1 MIEKLHIV
9 DFQSHKDTLLEFSPG
24 YNAIV
29 GPSGVGKS
37 SSLRALRFLV
47 FNQPRGDFFIRRPDG
62 VNATVEASI
71 NGHIVKRI
79 KGQLNEYYLDETKWS
94 DFGTQIPQPIVDAI
108 GIHSIKSDADTEFN
122 LQFAYQFDGP
132 FLLSESE
139 SVKAKF
145 LNRLSG
151 THILDIV
158 LKELISDV
166 REVSNSV
173 TLKESEKAVLEAD
186 LQKYNKVD
194 AFKSSLKYIA
204 ERLKCLMD
212 LEKQIE
218 RLQKL
223 EYAVN
228 AWKQSY
234 DRITKVQ
241 FALQSINIGGILAT
255 IERHRRLQDLQGRY
269 TNLVNRQ
276 EIAGKSQSLLGQ
288 IDKQGAINR
297 IGQLETFRKIKTNSD
312 KIEFLISN
320 IEAQIK
326 KAHNDFENLQQT
338 YITELKTLQICPT
351 CGQSTLQLK

>member
-1 MIEKLHIV
+1 MIEKLHIA

-29 GPSGVGKS
+29 GASGKGKS
-37 SSLRALRFLV
+37 ACLRALKFLV

-62 VNATVEASI
+62 INATVEASI
-71 NGHIVKRI
+71 SGHVVKRI
-79 KGQLNEYYLDETKWS
+79 KGQLNEYYLDDTKWA
-94 DFGTQIPQPIVDAI
+94 DFGSQIPQPIIDAI
-108 GIHSIKSDADTEFN
+108 EIHPIKSDTDTEFN

-166 REVSNSV
+166 RDVSNNV

-186 LQKYNKVD
+186 LQKYDKVD
-194 AFKSSLKYIA
+194 SFKSSLRFISEK
-204 ERLKCLMD
+204 LKCLTN
-212 LEKQIE
+212 LEQQIE

-223 EYAVN
+223 EYAIN
-228 AWKQSY
+228 SWKISY
-234 DRITKVQ
+234 DRVTRVQ
-241 FALQSINIGGILAT
+241 FALKSVNTSNILAT
-255 IERHRRLQDLQGRY
+255 IERHSRLQDLQGRHA
-269 TNLVNRQ
+269 NLVNRQ
-276 EIAGKSQSLLGQ
+276 DNAGKSQILLGQ
-288 IDKQGAINR
+288 INKQEVIKR
-297 IGQLETFRKIKTNSD
+297 IDQLAVFRRIKTNSD
-312 KIEFLISN
+312 KIDFLIGN
-320 IEAQIK
+320 IEVQIK
-326 KAHNDFENLQQT
+326 KAHTDFENLQQT
-338 YITELKTLQICPT
+338 YITELKNLQICPT